1 LCQAIRNY
9 FIDCEIQNPYL
20 GETSMLSGKSI
31 VIIGGTSGLGLAA
44 ALAFKK
50 NGAEVVV
57 SGKTGSAKVASQILG
72 QDNPILEGEAVNPA
86 FAHDTINLCVSQYGK
101 VDGLYHVAG
110 GSGRSFGDGP
120 LHEIT
125 LEGWQKTLDLNLTSL
140 MLSNQ
145 EAVRQFLKQGT
156 SGSILNISSVLGY
169 APSPNHFA
177 THAYAA
183 AKSAVLGFSKSI
195 ASYYAP
201 YNIRVNVLVPALV
214 DTPMAARAIGNEEIQ
229 SYIKSKQPLDG
240 GRASTPND
248 LTGLACYFMSDQ
260 SKFTTGQ
267 IIAVDGGW
275 SITDGQ
281 LS

>member
-1 LCQAIRNY
+1 
-9 FIDCEIQNPYL
+9 
-20 GETSMLSGKSI
+20 MLTGKSI
-31 VIIGGTSGLGLAA
+31 AIIGGTSGIGLAS

-57 SGKTGSAKVASQILG
+57 SGKSGSARVAQQILG
-72 QDNPILEGEAVNPA
+72 KGTPIVEGDAINPSFSKE
-86 FAHDTINLCVSQYGK
+86 TIELCVTQFGK

-120 LHEIT
+120 LHDLT
-125 LEGWQKTLDLNLTSL
+125 LEGWQKTFELNLTSL

-145 EAVRQFLKQGT
+145 AAVKQFLKQDSG
-156 SGSILNISSVLGY
+156 GSILNISSVLGY
-169 APSPNHFA
+169 SPAPQHFA

-183 AKSAVLGFSKSI
+183 AKSAVIGFSKSI
-195 ASYYAP
+195 ASFYASH
-201 YNIRVNVLVPALV
+201 NIRVNVIAPALV
-214 DTPMAARAIGNEEIQ
+214 DTPMATRAIGNEEIQ

-240 GRASTPND
+240 GRVSTPND

-267 IIAVDGGW
+267 VVAVDGGW
-275 SITDGQ
+275 SLTDGQ